1 MIISIKQFEYGQ
13 LVPYGDP
20 KEAALIFIVITRFI
34 KDVQLYKHSRYCFKS
49 PFSRPYKWIDHWWWE
64 NVSIKLDWNPVKMT
78 NRELTNQ

>member
-1 MIISIKQFEYGQ
+1 MHMIISIKQFEYGQ

-49 PFSRPYKWIDHWWWE
+49 PFSRPYK
-64 NVSIKLDWNPVKMT
+64 
-78 NRELTNQ
+78 